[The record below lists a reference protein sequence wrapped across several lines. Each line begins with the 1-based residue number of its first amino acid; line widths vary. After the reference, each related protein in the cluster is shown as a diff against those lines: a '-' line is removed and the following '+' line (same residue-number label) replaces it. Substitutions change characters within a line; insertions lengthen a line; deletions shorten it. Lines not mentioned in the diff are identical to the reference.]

1 MVEADVT
8 VGVPD
13 ISPVDVS
20 RVRPVG
26 RLGEIEYVGLPVKL
40 LAVNVTGVIA
50 EPTVADTVDTD
61 AAMAG
66 APATVIV
73 TLAVADCAPEVAVTV

>member
-1 MVEADVT
+1 MVEADVA
-8 VGVPD
+8 VGVPE
-13 ISPVDVS
+13 ISPVDVFS
-20 RVRPVG
+20 ARPVE
-26 RLGEIEYVGLPVKL
+26 RLGEIEYVGLPVKP
-40 LAVNVTGVIA
+40 LAVKATGVTG

-66 APATVIV
+66 AATTVIV